1 MEQRIQTWQ
10 GEQEDRGVYKGEC
23 GIQFKPKRGIDQ
35 ISKETKI
42 GLKQQ
47 VQTIPI

>member
-1 MEQRIQTWQ
+1 MEQRIQTWHE
-10 GEQEDRGVYKGEC
+10 EQEDRGEC
-23 GIQFKPKRGIDQ
+23 GIQSKPKRGINQ
-35 ISKETKI
+35 IGKKTKI